1 MGKIEILKGEKAV
14 QLIYRHAMLNDLEK
28 ISELVRFAVMQ
39 MDRQGIKQWDELYPT
54 SEDFEKDIEK
64 KHLYVGQVHD
74 EIAVIF
80 VLNQEYDKEYKNGT
94 WKKPEKPFYVVH
106 RLCVHPRFQ
115 NKGVARQAMKYI
127 ENIVALDGGQAVRL
141 DVFSQNPYALR
152 LYQQCGYQKV
162 GMAKWRKGIFYLM
175 EKYL

>member
-1 MGKIEILKGEKAV
+1 MNYIPPVKILKE
-14 QLIYRHAMLNDLEK
+14 
-28 ISELVRFAVMQ
+28 
-39 MDRQGIKQWDELYPT
+39 T
-54 SEDFEKDIEK
+54 SKK

-80 VLNQEYDKEYKNGT
+80 GLSQEYDKEYKNGT
-94 WKKPEKPFYVVH
+94 WKEPEKPFYVIH

-141 DVFSQNPYALR
+141 DVFSQNPYALW

-162 GMAKWRKGIFYLM
+162 GMAEWRKGIFYLM